1 MLRLEA
7 NTDSLQAHLGWLDP
21 ENNTQENFVEHYEDL
36 YRDAADGLQQ
46 AGLYSEALKF
56 YQALLKAGH
65 DQDATLRLEIGKCYL
80 RTGQDREAEESF
92 QTTIHLDRD
101 NIDARVELA
110 RMYEDLDDQ
119 EQAFIYVNDL
129 IRLRREQSNRKRQNE
144 EEEDPVVDDDAF
156 MPAVA
161 RRTRSYYQTKR
172 LMNKEE
178 RRRKEAETAERLLE
192 KYSVMRLER
201 NGMRE
206 HDPRATKA
214 WMEAALEMIE
224 DFRGFKQFY
233 STEKYVRFLGYN
245 GAGREQ
251 PLTGATP
258 LDNDLAEMAKRI
270 SSRKSERCID
280 GTLLTPL

>member
-1 MLRLEA
+1 MKA
-7 NTDSLQAHLGWLDP
+7 NTDFLQAHLDWLDP

-36 YRDAADGLQQ
+36 YRDAADSLQQ
-46 AGLYSEALKF
+46 AGLYSESLKF

-65 DQDATLRLEIGKCYL
+65 DRDATLHLEIGKCYL

-129 IRLRREQSNRKRQNE
+129 IRLRREQSNRKKKNEEE

-201 NGMRE
+201 IGMRD

-214 WMEAALEMIE
+214 WMEAALEMVE

-270 SSRKSERCID
+270 SSRKFERSID
-280 GTLLTPL
+280 DTLLTLL